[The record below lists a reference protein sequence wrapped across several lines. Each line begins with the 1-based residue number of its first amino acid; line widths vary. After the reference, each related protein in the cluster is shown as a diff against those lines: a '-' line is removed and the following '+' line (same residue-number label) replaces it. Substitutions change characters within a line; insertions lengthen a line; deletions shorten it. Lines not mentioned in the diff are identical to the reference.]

1 MDLEGRMKMSVDE
14 FVNHLL
20 EGLRDKYMDK
30 YMQDSTAKTWEL
42 TFEQYLLKELETANF
57 KNKEE

>member
-1 MDLEGRMKMSVDE
+1 MKMSVDE

>member
-1 MDLEGRMKMSVDE
+1 MSVDE
-14 FVNHLL
+14 FVNYLL
-20 EGLRDKYMDK
+20 EGLRDKYMDE

-42 TFEQYLLKELETANF
+42 TFEQYLLKELETAKF

>member
-1 MDLEGRMKMSVDE
+1 MKVSVDE
-14 FVNHLL
+14 FVNYLL
-20 EGLRDKYMDK
+20 EGLRDKYMDE

-42 TFEQYLLKELETANF
+42 TFEQYLLKELETAKF